1 MVIPFTL
8 CSLLLC
14 HHNTGERARV
24 AHRRY
29 PGDPGSRQE
38 NRRFAVTLS
47 LFLPAFGSGAMK
59 RPCKSRPLGASM
71 RLAPAYR
78 KRFGDFRPDHGAA
91 VSFYFNGVMSSLN
104 KDKNH

>member
-1 MVIPFTL
+1 
-8 CSLLLC
+8 
-14 HHNTGERARV
+14 
-24 AHRRY
+24 
-29 PGDPGSRQE
+29 
-38 NRRFAVTLS
+38 
-47 LFLPAFGSGAMK
+47 
-59 RPCKSRPLGASM
+59 M